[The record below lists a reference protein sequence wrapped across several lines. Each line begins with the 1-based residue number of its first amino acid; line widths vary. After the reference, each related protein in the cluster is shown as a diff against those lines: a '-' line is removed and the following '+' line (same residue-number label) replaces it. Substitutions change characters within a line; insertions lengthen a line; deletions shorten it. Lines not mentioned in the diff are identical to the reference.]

1 MNITRSVTSNS
12 KTKSND
18 KEFSPVVFDLST
30 LSLYC
35 EYVLSENSN
44 IRTSSLSTMKKLFDK
59 IDGSIY
65 KGDPDRAKRLEFI
78 KRGLEARVT
87 HKLKNKTLI
96 LQYINGGPTDKPLI
110 DIDNFKELSN
120 DDIEWINLSVS
131 ETIKYLFMYKYI
143 DRIMDVCQRFK
154 TENFKRRSDIVCEFE
169 EIMDEAKTEFRRVKN
184 QTSNE
189 MMFSLADGVFED
201 IVSDIYHKE
210 TNPSRRLITG
220 MQGFNLMVGGGLES
234 GRVYMLFGTAAAG
247 KSFTM
252 LDMMVQIKKY
262 NKNYICH
269 DKTKKPCIVL
279 LTMEN
284 SLHETVTRLYSMI
297 TGSEMVKHEL
307 NEVIDQLR
315 SGGDMTISDGNP
327 IDIKIVYKSNLSE
340 DTSYLYTLYDDCE
353 DEGFEPIAIFQDH
366 IKRIRP
372 AVYSRD
378 MRLDLGEIVNE
389 FKAFA
394 VEKDIPV
401 ISDSHLN
408 RDAAKILDEAARANK
423 QDLARLLGRSNVSE
437 SMLMI
442 DNCDVGMII
451 TKDYD
456 KHGNQYMGFVQIK
469 TRTKCGIDYFA
480 QPFVQGNPIKLVEDL
495 NDPIPAFKTS
505 LFDPNEV
512 KFKNNAK
519 NDYTGNIQRFDS
531 DDDDNLFSAIPLG
544 SPDDILQSIDQPSM
558 QAFPVVGSPSQPLF
572 PMSNIF
578 NQPTDL
584 RQMPLETLFE
594 LQTKYNPDARPAVYF
609 VDEYGNT
616 TDGIGRA
623 CRPRHTVPAFQ
634 QDYFSE
640 IRTE

>member
-1 MNITRSVTSNS
+1 MKITRSVTNS
-12 KTKSND
+12 TKSNEKD
-18 KEFSPVVFDLST
+18 YSPVVFDLPT

-44 IRTSSLSTMKKLFDK
+44 IRTSSLSTMKKLFDR
-59 IDGSIY
+59 IDSSIY
-65 KGDPDRAKRLEFI
+65 KGDPDKAKRLEFI

-87 HKLKNKTLI
+87 NKLKNKTLI
-96 LQYINGGPTDKPLI
+96 LQYINGGPTDKPLLN
-110 DIDNFKELSN
+110 IDNFKELSN
-120 DDIEWINLSVS
+120 DDIEWINLSIS
-131 ETIKYLFMYKYI
+131 ETIKHLFMYDYV
-143 DRIMDVCQRFK
+143 DRLMDVCQRFK
-154 TENFKRRSDIVCEFE
+154 TEDYKRRSDIVDEFE
-169 EIMDEAKTEFRRVKN
+169 GIVDEVKTEFRRVKN
-184 QTSNE
+184 QNANDME
-189 MMFSLADGVFED
+189 FSLADGIFED
-201 IVSDIYHKE
+201 VVTDIYQKE

-220 MQGFNLMVGGGLES
+220 MQGLNLMLGGGLES

-252 LDMMVQIKKY
+252 LDMMIQMKKY

-269 DKTKKPCIVL
+269 DKTKKPCIIL

-284 SLHETVTRLYSMI
+284 SLHETITRLYSMI
-297 TGSEMVKHEL
+297 TGSEMAKHDL
-307 NEVIDQLR
+307 NEVISQLR
-315 SGGDMTISDGNP
+315 SGGDMTISDDNP
-327 IDIKIVYKSNLSE
+327 IDIKIVYKPNLSE
-340 DTSYLYTLYDDCE
+340 DTSYLYTLYDNYE
-353 DEGFEPIAIFQDH
+353 DQGFEPIAIFQDH

-394 VEKDIPV
+394 VEKDIPI

-442 DNCDVGMII
+442 DNCDVGIII

-456 KHGNQYMGFVQIK
+456 KHGNIYMGFVEIK

-495 NDPIPAFKTS
+495 NDPIPSFKTS
-505 LFDPNEV
+505 LFDPDEV

-519 NDYTGNIQRFDS
+519 NDYTGNIKRFDS

-544 SPDDILQSIDQPSM
+544 TPDDILQSIDQPTM
-558 QAFPVVGSPSQPLF
+558 QSFPVIGAPSQPLF

-578 NQPTDL
+578 NQPTDT
-584 RQMPLETLFE
+584 RQMPLDTLIE
-594 LQTKYNPDARPAVYF
+594 MQVKYNPDARSAVYF
-609 VDEYGNT
+609 IDEYGNT

-623 CRPRHTVPAFQ
+623 CRPRHSVPDFQQ
-634 QDYFSE
+634 QDYFAG

>member
-1 MNITRSVTSNS
+1 MKITRSVTNS
-12 KTKSND
+12 TKSNEKD
-18 KEFSPVVFDLST
+18 YSPVVFDLPT

-44 IRTSSLSTMKKLFDK
+44 IRTSSLSTMKKLFDR
-59 IDGSIY
+59 IDSSIY
-65 KGDPDRAKRLEFI
+65 KGDPDKAKRLEFI

-87 HKLKNKTLI
+87 NKLKNKTLI
-96 LQYINGGPTDKPLI
+96 LQYINGGPTDKPLLN
-110 DIDNFKELSN
+110 IDNFKELSN
-120 DDIEWINLSVS
+120 DDIEWINLSIS
-131 ETIKYLFMYKYI
+131 ETIKHLFMYDYV
-143 DRIMDVCQRFK
+143 DRLMDVCQRFK
-154 TENFKRRSDIVCEFE
+154 TEDYKRRSDIVDEFE
-169 EIMDEAKTEFRRVKN
+169 SIVDEVKTEFRRVKN
-184 QTSNE
+184 QNANDME
-189 MMFSLADGVFED
+189 FSLADGIFED
-201 IVSDIYHKE
+201 VVTDIYQKE

-220 MQGFNLMVGGGLES
+220 MQGLNLMLGGGLES

-252 LDMMVQIKKY
+252 LDMMIQMKKY

-269 DKTKKPCIVL
+269 DKTKKPCIIL

-284 SLHETVTRLYSMI
+284 SLHETITRLYSMI
-297 TGSEMVKHEL
+297 TGSEMAKHDL
-307 NEVIDQLR
+307 NEVISQLR
-315 SGGDMTISDGNP
+315 SGGDMTISDDNP
-327 IDIKIVYKSNLSE
+327 IDIKIVYKPNLSE
-340 DTSYLYTLYDDCE
+340 DTSYLYTLYDNYE
-353 DEGFEPIAIFQDH
+353 DQGFEPIAIFQDH

-442 DNCDVGMII
+442 DNCDVGIII

-456 KHGNQYMGFVQIK
+456 KHGNIYMGFVEIK

-495 NDPIPAFKTS
+495 NDPIPSFKTS
-505 LFDPNEV
+505 LFDPDEV

-519 NDYTGNIQRFDS
+519 NDYTGNIKRFDS

-544 SPDDILQSIDQPSM
+544 TPDDILQSIDQPTM
-558 QAFPVVGSPSQPLF
+558 QSFPVIGAPSQPLF

-578 NQPTDL
+578 NQPTDT
-584 RQMPLETLFE
+584 RQMPLDTLIE
-594 LQTKYNPDARPAVYF
+594 MQVKYNPDARSAVYF
-609 VDEYGNT
+609 IDEYGNT

-623 CRPRHTVPAFQ
+623 CRPRHSVPDFQQ
-634 QDYFSE
+634 QDYFAG